1 MAGPCLS
8 AGAVLSSE
16 NCTSAMPAEETQ
28 ADSASPRKQVWQR
41 GHFSCAGA
49 QAIWGLLWGVCSY
62 SFWGSLSYTTSF
74 EPHNNPVVQDV
85 DPSQFLDE

>member
-8 AGAVLSSE
+8 AWAVLSSE
-16 NCTSAMPAEETQ
+16 NCTSAMLAEEAR
-28 ADSASPRKQVWQR
+28 ADSASPRKQAWQR

-49 QAIWGLLWGVCSY
+49 RAIWGLLWGVHSY
-62 SFWGSLSYTTSF
+62 SFWGSLSYATSF
-74 EPHNNPVVQDV
+74 DPPNNPMVQDV